1 MSLNCLKLKHEIM
14 YKLIRNIGLVAVS
27 LGLGLTACDE
37 DYPKSHIAPYDTEL
51 LSIKIVNA
59 GADGNTVVEGT
70 IDEANKT
77 INFPRLDLATDFS
90 ALSIEAELSEGAALQ
105 SSVLDFSMDEETAS
119 KTLILR
125 IVNQK
130 RYKEYFIRVRKRIPV
145 YGADFEKPVVYDFSG
160 DHIYPDYGSL
170 MTRCASYDGEHVLVV
185 SRKTAPHLLKVADL
199 KQGQIKP
206 IMLDLTG
213 VSGGTYPYNMGALA
227 NGHVYIVSL
236 SGGKASPL
244 KIYYWETPDS
254 KPEVIANINVADIPD
269 AANRH
274 GDNISVNIDKNGN
287 GFIFFGDNTSSKFLR
302 LTVSNHKTIDAPKVL
317 LSNSNAGMVTNVFRI
332 EDTDQYVWAGLKL
345 PVTLV
350 DESLSEK
357 YKMNTANLAIEAVA
371 PRIFTF
377 NGERYLLVCTAA
389 HGSASKATP
398 SLIVYNLTKGSTVEE
413 AMQKFDEGEN
423 HNPDY
428 TFILGG
434 SGNAAGIAQTDYYI
448 EKDENGK
455 DVKLCI
461 FGSRTDSGFV
471 ICEFPIKQEE
481 ED

>member
-1 MSLNCLKLKHEIM
+1 MH
-14 YKLIRNIGLVAVS
+14 KLIRNIGFLTVL
-27 LGLGLTACDE
+27 LGLGLVSCDE
-37 DYPKSHIAPYDTEL
+37 DYPKSHIAPYDTEI

-70 IDEANKT
+70 IDEDNKM
-77 INFPRLDLATDFS
+77 INFPRLDMTTNFS
-90 ALSIEAELSEGAALQ
+90 AISLEAKLSEGATLQ
-105 SSVLDFSMDEETAS
+105 NSVLDFSMDEETAS
-119 KTLILR
+119 KTLVLR

-145 YGADFEKPVVYDFSG
+145 YGADFEKPMVYDFSG

-185 SRKTAPHLLKVADL
+185 SRKTAPHLLKVSDL
-199 KQGQIKP
+199 KSGEIKP

-213 VSGGTYPYNMGALA
+213 VTGGTYSYNMGALV
-227 NGHVYIVSL
+227 NGHIYIATL
-236 SGGKASPL
+236 SGSQASPL
-244 KIYYWETPDS
+244 KIYYWDTPAS
-254 KPEVIANINVADIPD
+254 APEVVANINVADIPG
-269 AANRH
+269 AGNRH

-287 GFIFFGDNTSSKFLR
+287 GFIFFGDNASTKFLR
-302 LTVSNHKTIDAPKVL
+302 LTVSNHKTIDSPKVL
-317 LSNSNAGMVTNVFRI
+317 TSSSDAGMVTNVFRI
-332 EDTDQYVWAGLKL
+332 EDTDQYVWSGLRL

-350 DESLSEK
+350 DESLGEK
-357 YKMNTANLAIEAVA
+357 YKMNKDHLAIEAVA

-377 NGERYLLVCTAA
+377 NDERYLMVCTAG

-398 SLIVYNLTKGSTVEE
+398 SLVVYNLTKGSTVEE
-413 AMQKFDEGEN
+413 AMQKFDEGDS

-434 SGNAAGIAQTDYYI
+434 SGNGAALAQTDYHI
-448 EKDENGK
+448 EKDANGK
-455 DVKLCI
+455 DAKLCI